1 MGRQIIS
8 GAASFQSISVPALV
22 ASAGGDPWAA
32 DAALQAGNPA
42 QVDAL
47 ACAFYDACRC
57 TEAASGAFDAARR
70 RFAAAWRAGA
80 STHPLNGSADVRRVA
95 TKLDW
100 QFRSLSKIGVD
111 LENIAADL
119 AGSQRAA
126 AAVIAALESD
136 LHRLDDEL
144 SRALTLEVDQ
154 TLTEADRCSLDA
166 QICCLEDD
174 AIAHARDALDRLHDI
189 RTRYSDRLRGSLT
202 AFRVEGDDPDSIRDL
217 DAPARR
223 PEPPRLPSPG
233 TGPDGASGWWN
244 SLTAQDRERL
254 VADHPSE
261 LGNLDGIPIL
271 ARSIANTAVMN
282 ADLRRVE
289 DAAARHGVTAHDVAQ
304 NPGEFGLT
312 AGAVT
317 RYANARRTR
326 QGMVAAS
333 AVDERRTPPEVF
345 LLRYQ
350 PEAFG
355 GEGAAAIAMG
365 NPDTAANTAVL
376 VPGLGSNVRDGSLAD
391 LDGSRLYAESA
402 RADWNQRSSVIL
414 WIGYDAPN
422 VWYDPGLW
430 TPDMARTGGQA
441 LAADVNALA
450 VTHAG
455 PPAHVTVIGSSYGST
470 TVADAASTSGM
481 HADNVVLVG
490 CPGTDM
496 AHSADDFHLPAGGHL
511 FVGAASADAVTWSPG
526 HVSGPGLHGPTV
538 LGLGD
543 DPAVDGYGS
552 TRFKAEV
559 PGFSVNPVRDHSHYF
574 DDGSESL
581 FSIADVVSG
590 HGDALQR
597 DGMTAHHRGEYGVG
611 GWVDPEFLRTPTS
624 GHRHG
629 APGGP

>member
-1 MGRQIIS
+1 
-8 GAASFQSISVPALV
+8 
-22 ASAGGDPWAA
+22 
-32 DAALQAGNPA
+32 
-42 QVDAL
+42 
-47 ACAFYDACRC
+47 
-57 TEAASGAFDAARR
+57 
-70 RFAAAWRAGA
+70 
-80 STHPLNGSADVRRVA
+80 
-95 TKLDW
+95 
-100 QFRSLSKIGVD
+100 
-111 LENIAADL
+111 
-119 AGSQRAA
+119 
-126 AAVIAALESD
+126 
-136 LHRLDDEL
+136 
-144 SRALTLEVDQ
+144 
-154 TLTEADRCSLDA
+154 
-166 QICCLEDD
+166 
-174 AIAHARDALDRLHDI
+174 
-189 RTRYSDRLRGSLT
+189 
-202 AFRVEGDDPDSIRDL
+202 
-217 DAPARR
+217 
-223 PEPPRLPSPG
+223 
-233 TGPDGASGWWN
+233 
-244 SLTAQDRERL
+244 
-254 VADHPSE
+254 
-261 LGNLDGIPIL
+261 
-271 ARSIANTAVMN
+271 
-282 ADLRRVE
+282 
-289 DAAARHGVTAHDVAQ
+289 
-304 NPGEFGLT
+304 
-312 AGAVT
+312 
-317 RYANARRTR
+317 
-326 QGMVAAS
+326 
-333 AVDERRTPPEVF
+333 
-345 LLRYQ
+345 
-350 PEAFG
+350 
-355 GEGAAAIAMG
+355 
-365 NPDTAANTAVL
+365 
-376 VPGLGSNVRDGSLAD
+376 
-391 LDGSRLYAESA
+391 
-402 RADWNQRSSVIL
+402 
-414 WIGYDAPN
+414 
-422 VWYDPGLW
+422 
-430 TPDMARTGGQA
+430 MARTGGQA